1 MAKADVLARVRADLA
16 AGHTHMAIQ
25 RLRTL
30 LATLPD
36 DVEIRSLLASVYRQT
51 GNPVEAGRWGFLTND
66 VRPAELVAYAK
77 ANPDPWQRLR
87 LLHFAGDPGALSDQA
102 ADRLVQLAEEAQQ
115 SGPPT
120 QWAGDYRAPSRSHS
134 ATWPCLF
141 TVIVLTA
148 VTVLAGIG
156 AVRIIAWVIE

>member
-30 LATLPD
+30 LATLSD
-36 DVEIRSLLASVYRQT
+36 DVEVRSLLAAVYRQT
-51 GNPVEAGRWGFLTND
+51 GNPVEAGRWGLLTDD
-66 VRPAELVAYAK
+66 VRDSELSAFTK

-87 LLHFAGDPGALSDQA
+87 LLQFSGDPTGLPDEA
-102 ADRLVQLAEEAQQ
+102 AERLVQLADEAQR

-120 QWAGDYRAPSRSHS
+120 QWVGAYRAPAKARSE
-134 ATWPCLF
+134 TWPCLF
-141 TVIVLTA
+141 TAVVLSLT
-148 VTVLAGIG
+148 TLLAGIG
-156 AVRIIAWVIE
+156 AVRIIAWLVD

>member
-1 MAKADVLARVRADLA
+1 
-16 AGHTHMAIQ
+16 MAIQ

-36 DVEIRSLLASVYRQT
+36 DVEVRSLLASVYRQT
-51 GNPVEAGRWGFLTND
+51 RNLVEAGRWGFLTDD
-66 VRPAELVAYAK
+66 VRPIELVAYAK

-87 LLHFAGDPGALSDQA
+87 LLQFSGDPVGLPDA
-102 ADRLVQLAEEAQQ
+102 AAERLVDLADEAQR

-120 QWAGDYRAPSRSHS
+120 QWAGDYRAPTRSRG

-141 TVIVLTA
+141 TTIVLSV
-148 VTVLAGIG
+148 VTVLAAFG
-156 AVRIIAWVIE
+156 ALRILDWIID

>member
-16 AGHTHMAIQ
+16 AGHTHVAIQ

-36 DVEIRSLLASVYRQT
+36 DLEVRSLLAAVYRQT
-51 GNPVEAGRWGFLTND
+51 GNPVEAGRWGFLTED
-66 VRPAELVAYAK
+66 VRPEELAAYAK

-87 LLHFAGDPGALSDQA
+87 LLHFTGDPIGLSNSVSE
-102 ADRLVQLAEEAQQ
+102 RLIQLADEAQQ

-120 QWAGDYRAPSRSHS
+120 RWGGDYRPPPPTHGV
-134 ATWPCLF
+134 TWPCLF
-141 TVIVLTA
+141 TLIALILVSALAAVGVIKI
-148 VTVLAGIG
+148 IG
-156 AVRIIAWVIE
+156 WVAD